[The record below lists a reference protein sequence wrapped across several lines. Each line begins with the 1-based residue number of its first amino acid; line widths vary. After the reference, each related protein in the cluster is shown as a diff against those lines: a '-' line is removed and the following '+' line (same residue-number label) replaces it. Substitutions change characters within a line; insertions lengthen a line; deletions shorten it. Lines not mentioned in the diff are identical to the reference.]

1 LYKYHISAANSTTD
15 VEEEEVYGQ
24 LLYTMSKNLTTYVR
38 YGTYTKDTTPAGA
51 ATTKDY
57 DDTRGRLQVKYTF

>member
-1 LYKYHISAANSTTD
+1 
-15 VEEEEVYGQ
+15 
-24 LLYTMSKNLTTYVR
+24 MSKNLTTYVR